1 MLVGDF
7 DAAEAEPY
15 LLQFLFEMNAK
26 NLVKEPTYY
35 KSFSNPSCIDLVITN
50 SFQNTKTIST
60 GLSDFHKM
68 VITVLKQNFQ
78 TSTPKE
84 LAYRE
89 QKTLIDLH
97 SKVIVDCIFY
107 LIVGFIH

>member
-1 MLVGDF
+1 
-7 DAAEAEPY
+7 
-15 LLQFLFEMNAK
+15 MNATSI
-26 NLVKEPTYY
+26 VKEPTRY
-35 KSFSNPSCIDLVITN
+35 KSLSNPSSIHLVITISFS
-50 SFQNTKTIST
+50 SFQNTMAIST

-68 VITVLKQNFQ
+68 VITVLKQNVQ
-78 TSTPKE
+78 RSTPKE